1 MLVQRLSNS
10 ASYEGYLQMV
20 KQIEPTVKKVSVE
33 SNWPPG
39 THVMAHVRALTNFAL
54 AQKWQGEA
62 RCSHVQCRSRL
73 GIGRETM
80 ILWLAIIER
89 FVAWMLESGRGKLR
103 LVCPFAMREPSS
115 SDSAAEHPLSQLLLV
130 VVSEECRVDGIR
142 YKPRFV
148 FAGDDSARQVHFA
161 P

>member
-1 MLVQRLSNS
+1 
-10 ASYEGYLQMV
+10 
-20 KQIEPTVKKVSVE
+20 
-33 SNWPPG
+33 
-39 THVMAHVRALTNFAL
+39 MAHVRALTNFAL
-54 AQKWQGEA
+54 AQKRQGEA
-62 RCSHVQCRSRL
+62 RCSHVQRRSGL

-80 ILWLAIIER
+80 MIWWLAIIER
-89 FVAWMLESGRGKLR
+89 FVAWMLESGRGKVR